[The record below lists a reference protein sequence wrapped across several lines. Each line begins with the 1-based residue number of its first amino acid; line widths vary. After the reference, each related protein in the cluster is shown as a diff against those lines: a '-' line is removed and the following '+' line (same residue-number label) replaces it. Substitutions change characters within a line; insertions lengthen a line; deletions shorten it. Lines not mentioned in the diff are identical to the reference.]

1 MVGALTACG
10 SSTTTSGDLGP
21 TTDAKGGGDSKTTDS
36 KVWPDQGPV
45 PCGGKDCNDG
55 LGCTKDVCINNQC
68 VNTLQPDACLID
80 GACYGDG
87 DKKTPTG
94 CAVCDPKTSDSAWTD
109 SDAACPDDLLDC
121 TTARCT
127 SGTCSQELQAG
138 FCQAGDLCIADGATD
153 PQDNCQVCDTS
164 KSTTTLQEKP
174 DGTPCTADNLS
185 CTLDECQAGSCK
197 HPPKPDTCLIGGVCY
212 VKGEVNPFLDCQACD
227 PALDSKAW
235 SMRPDGSKCTD
246 DKLACTD
253 DLCVQGVCKHTVQAS
268 ACLIGGNCFTPGAT
282 NPSAECEHCDPTVD
296 KTAWTQKPDG
306 TACTSDNLSCTDDV
320 CGGGKCVHPVGV
332 NVCLIGGVCYAPMQK
347 HPTLDCQG
355 CVPSAT
361 ATAWSI
367 LPDGTACTADTLSCT
382 DDVCHKGTCAH
393 DLKADHCLISGTC
406 YARDALVSGQCMVCA
421 PMVTTSAA
429 TFAAGRPCDDGSTS
443 TGIDTCLTGTCRG
456 FVANTWEWLSTDTNT
471 VMNGVAFV
479 PGSGAAWAVGSYEDS
494 GGASGFIARLNGP
507 SVAPSN
513 VAWDETPFNAIHD
526 RAAVG
531 DQGQVRFWDTS
542 SWITPGAVEGHMGA
556 GTNVR
561 GVWGVTLT
569 GLERTL
575 YLAATGSRVTRCYTP
590 DNGASWAC
598 TDHTGVTGNLRRV
611 FGTVVGASQGPLW
624 AVRDDSWEDI
634 FHNPGSGTSW
644 TTAAPHGCFDSSTNP
659 CGNTSGRFQDLWAL
673 SSSEAWA
680 VGEEGMVL
688 RYQSGG
694 WIKVSIPTLVNPP
707 QSSYVFRAVYA
718 QGELVLLLGDRDF
731 NGQWHDMIALFY
743 NRKLDKWYAPRI
755 AFYTAQ
761 TDTQKPS
768 YRFQDAGG
776 QSMSSVYLVGSMIT
790 SGEQRAL
797 FMTLQ

>member
-1 MVGALTACG
+1 
-10 SSTTTSGDLGP
+10 
-21 TTDAKGGGDSKTTDS
+21 
-36 KVWPDQGPV
+36 
-45 PCGGKDCNDG
+45 
-55 LGCTKDVCINNQC
+55 
-68 VNTLQPDACLID
+68 
-80 GACYGDG
+80 
-87 DKKTPTG
+87 
-94 CAVCDPKTSDSAWTD
+94 
-109 SDAACPDDLLDC
+109 
-121 TTARCT
+121 
-127 SGTCSQELQAG
+127 
-138 FCQAGDLCIADGATD
+138 
-153 PQDNCQVCDTS
+153 
-164 KSTTTLQEKP
+164 
-174 DGTPCTADNLS
+174 
-185 CTLDECQAGSCK
+185 
-197 HPPKPDTCLIGGVCY
+197 
-212 VKGEVNPFLDCQACD
+212 
-227 PALDSKAW
+227 
-235 SMRPDGSKCTD
+235 
-246 DKLACTD
+246 
-253 DLCVQGVCKHTVQAS
+253 
-268 ACLIGGNCFTPGAT
+268 
-282 NPSAECEHCDPTVD
+282 
-296 KTAWTQKPDG
+296 
-306 TACTSDNLSCTDDV
+306 
-320 CGGGKCVHPVGV
+320 
-332 NVCLIGGVCYAPMQK
+332 
-347 HPTLDCQG
+347 
-355 CVPSAT
+355 VPSAT